1 VKYWRTPLDAERVYI
16 PRGAVRINRERCKGC
31 GICIEF
37 CPKQVLERSRE
48 FNAKGY
54 YPPEVKAGAWCVNCH
69 FCEVLC
75 PDFAIHSTEIPAKPG
90 QDPARAGQDLA
101 KAEPAPATAGQEP
114 APAAKG

>member
-1 VKYWRTPLDAERVYI
+1 MKYWRTPLDAERVYI

-37 CPKQVLERSRE
+37 CPKQVLERSAQ

-54 YPPEVKAGAWCVNCH
+54 HPPEVKAGAWCVNCH

-75 PDFAIHSTEIPAKPG
+75 PDFAIHSVEIPAASG
-90 QDPARAGQDLA
+90 LA
-101 KAEPAPATAGQEP
+101 PKAAATQAQR
-114 APAAKG
+114 

>member
-1 VKYWRTPLDAERVYI
+1 MKYWRTPLDAGQVHV
-16 PRGAVRINRERCKGC
+16 PRGAVRINSERCKGC

-37 CPKQVLERSRE
+37 CPKQVLERSSQ

-75 PDFAIHSTEIPAKPG
+75 PDFAIHSTEIVPPGKEPPPANGGAKP
-90 QDPARAGQDLA
+90 
-101 KAEPAPATAGQEP
+101 
-114 APAAKG
+114 

>member
-1 VKYWRTPLDAERVYI
+1 MAVSAINSTPNIPTVDADQVQI
-16 PRGAVRINRERCKGC
+16 PRGAVRVNRERCKGC

-37 CPKQVLERSRE
+37 CPKQVLERSKQ

-75 PDFAIHSTEIPAKPG
+75 PDFAIHSTEIPAAGG
-90 QDPARAGQDLA
+90 QAAPAGQPL
-101 KAEPAPATAGQEP
+101 PV
-114 APAAKG
+114 AKGDDRS

>member
-1 VKYWRTPLDAERVYI
+1 M
-16 PRGAVRINRERCKGC
+16 RINGERCKGC

-37 CPKQVLERSRE
+37 CPKKVLERSSR

-75 PDFAIHSTEIPAKPG
+75 PDFAIHSTEITP
-90 QDPARAGQDLA
+90 LA
-101 KAEPAPATAGQEP
+101 PHAAQET
-114 APAAKG
+114 KS